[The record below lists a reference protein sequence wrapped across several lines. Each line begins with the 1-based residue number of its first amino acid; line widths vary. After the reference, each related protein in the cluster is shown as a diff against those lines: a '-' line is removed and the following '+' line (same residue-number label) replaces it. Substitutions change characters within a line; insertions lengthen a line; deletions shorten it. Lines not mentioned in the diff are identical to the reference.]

1 MLTLFGPWGTEYKNK
16 GGCIMKRL
24 LFIFLVCF
32 LGASLIVAAG
42 PKKAEAK
49 AYVFKFA
56 HSQPLTSPRHRSM
69 LFFEEILEKASGG
82 RIAVEL
88 FGGGVLGTESEVM
101 DMVKVGNLQG
111 TRGGLFA
118 KANKKFLF
126 YTLPFLF
133 DDTKQVLKV
142 MRGPFGVKI
151 AEGAKK
157 NGFYIP
163 ATGVAGGF
171 RQFTNNTRPIETP
184 ADIKGLKM
192 RTPPIDS
199 IVRTMKAIGA
209 SPQSVPYKET
219 YMALKT
225 GVVDGEENPASNI
238 TEMKFYEVQ
247 KYFTIVNYQVHPD
260 PLFVNLAW
268 YKGLPGD
275 LKNIFDAVA
284 KAAIIYSDTVWLS
297 SEKDYINFLEK
308 KLKVNVISPEN
319 RKLFIEKVKPVW
331 TYYINQGLFTQAEID
346 EARAIAAG
354 M

>member
-1 MLTLFGPWGTEYKNK
+1 
-16 GGCIMKRL
+16 MKKVAL
-24 LFIFLVCF
+24 ISLVCV
-32 LGASLIVAAG
+32 LGAGLLLVSGPTKAA
-42 PKKAEAK
+42 AK
-49 AYVFKFA
+49 TYVFKFA

-69 LFFEEILEKASGG
+69 LFFEEIVEKASGG
-82 RIAVEL
+82 AISVEL
-88 FGGGVLGTESEVM
+88 FGAGVLGTESEVM

-142 MRGPFGVKI
+142 MRSPFADKI
-151 AEGAKK
+151 AEGAKA
-157 NGFYIP
+157 NDFYIP

-171 RQFTNNTRPIETP
+171 RQFTNNKRPIATP

-199 IVRTMKAIGA
+199 IVRTMKALEA

-225 GVVDGEENPASNI
+225 GVVDGQENPASNI

-260 PLFVNLAW
+260 PFFVNLGW
-268 YKGLPGD
+268 YENLPQE
-275 LKNIFDAVA
+275 LKNIFDAGA
-284 KAAIIYSDTVWLS
+284 KAAMIYSDTVWLS
-297 SEKDYINFLEK
+297 SEKDYTNFLK
-308 KLKVNVISPEN
+308 GKLETNVIAPGN
-319 RKLFIEKVKPVW
+319 RGMFVDKVKSVW
-331 TYYINQGLFTQAEID
+331 SHYINEGVATQAEID

-354 M
+354 K

>member
-1 MLTLFGPWGTEYKNK
+1 MKKILFISFVCVLGVG
-16 GGCIMKRL
+16 L
-24 LFIFLVCF
+24 LFI
-32 LGASLIVAAG
+32 GT
-42 PKKAEAK
+42 PKKAVAK
-49 AYVFKFA
+49 TYTFKFA

-69 LFFEEILEKASGG
+69 IFFKDILEKASGG
-82 RIAVEL
+82 RIKVEL

-133 DDTKQVLKV
+133 DDTDQALKV
-142 MRGPFGVKI
+142 MRSPFADKI
-151 AEGAKK
+151 AEGAKA

-171 RQFTNNTRPIETP
+171 RQFTNNKRPIETP
-184 ADIKGLKM
+184 SDIRGLKM

-199 IVRTMKAIGA
+199 IIRTMKAIGA

-260 PLFVNLAW
+260 PFFVTLSW
-268 YKGLPGD
+268 YNSLPAD
-275 LKNIFDAVA
+275 LKAVFYGVA
-284 KAAIIYSDTVWLS
+284 RAAIIYSDTIWLS
-297 SEKDYINFLEK
+297 SEQDYVNFLK
-308 KLKVNVISPEN
+308 TKVTVNEISPTN
-319 RKLFIEKVKPVW
+319 RKLFVDKVKPVW
-331 TYYINQGLFTQAEID
+331 TYYINEGVATQAEID
-346 EARAIAAG
+346 EALAIAAG
-354 M
+354 K

>member
-1 MLTLFGPWGTEYKNK
+1 M
-16 GGCIMKRL
+16 
-24 LFIFLVCF
+24 IF
-32 LGASLIVAAG
+32 
-42 PKKAEAK
+42 
-49 AYVFKFA
+49 FKD
-56 HSQPLTSPRHRSM
+56 
-69 LFFEEILEKASGG
+69 ILEKASGG
-82 RIAVEL
+82 RIKVEL

-126 YTLPFLF
+126 YTLPFMF
-133 DDTKQVLKV
+133 DDTNQVLKV
-142 MRGPFGVKI
+142 MRSPFADKI
-151 AEGAKK
+151 AEGAMR

-171 RQFTNNTRPIETP
+171 RQFTNNKRPIETP

-199 IVRTMKAIGA
+199 IIRTMKAIGA

-260 PLFVNLAW
+260 PFFVTLGW
-268 YKGLPGD
+268 YNSLPAD
-275 LKNIFDAVA
+275 LKAVFYGVA
-284 KAAIIYSDTVWLS
+284 RAAIIYSDTIWLS
-297 SEKDYINFLEK
+297 SEEDYVNFLK
-308 KLKVNVISPEN
+308 TKVAVNEISPAN
-319 RKLFIEKVKPVW
+319 RKLFVDKVKPVW
-331 TYYINQGLFTQAEID
+331 TYYIDQGVATQAEID
-346 EARAIAAG
+346 EALAIAAG
-354 M
+354 K

>member
-1 MLTLFGPWGTEYKNK
+1 
-16 GGCIMKRL
+16 MKKL
-24 LFIFLVCF
+24 LFVFLVCL
-32 LGASLIVAAG
+32 LGVGLIGVGG

-49 AYVFKFA
+49 TYVFKFA

-69 LFFEEILEKASGG
+69 MFFKGVLEETSGG
-82 RIAVEL
+82 RIKVEL

-133 DDTKQVLKV
+133 DDTNQVLKV
-142 MRGPFGVKI
+142 MRSPFADKI

-171 RQFTNNTRPIETP
+171 RQFTNNMRPIETP
-184 ADIKGLKM
+184 ADMKGLKM

-199 IVRTMKAIGA
+199 IIRTMKAIGA
-209 SPQSVPYKET
+209 SPQQVPYKET

-260 PLFVNLAW
+260 PFFVNLAW
-268 YKGLPGD
+268 YNGLPDD
-275 LKNIFDAVA
+275 LKNIFDGVA

-297 SEKDYINFLEK
+297 SEQDYINFLK
-308 KLKVNVISPEN
+308 TKLKVNEIPSAN
-319 RKLFIEKVKPVW
+319 RKLFVAKVKPVW
-331 TYYINQGLFTQAEID
+331 TYYIEEGTVTQAEID
-346 EARAIAAG
+346 EALAIAAG
-354 M
+354 K